1 MTCRAVPATLEVMTT
16 KSLLLTEFG
25 GSASADVDARADEVF
40 ALLTDISRLPRW
52 NTRIRRVLESARRP
66 LAPGVEWVVQMQV
79 SGARWP
85 SRSTAVTYDPGQ
97 LVFEYTTRSDDGNPT
112 SALWRWKVTPIP
124 GQRSRIEVSWHVA
137 PRTFW
142 RRALFGKL
150 RRRQMGDEVTASL
163 RALGALAQDSV
174 TAS

>member
-1 MTCRAVPATLEVMTT
+1 MTWRAAPAALMVMTT
-16 KSLLLTEFG
+16 KSLLLTQFG
-25 GSASADVDARADEVF
+25 GSASADVDSPADEVF
-40 ALLTDISRLPRW
+40 ALLTDTSRLPEW
-52 NTRIRRVLESARRP
+52 NTRIRRVLESARP
-66 LAPGVEWVVQMQV
+66 LAPGAEWVVQMQV

-85 SRSTAVTYDPGQ
+85 SRSTAVTYDPAQ
-97 LVFEYTTRSDDGNPT
+97 RVFEHTSRSDDGNPA
-112 SALWRWKVTPIP
+112 SALWCWRVTPIP
-124 GQRSRIEVSWHVA
+124 GQRSRIEVSWHVT

-150 RRRQMGDEVTASL
+150 RRHQMGDEVPASL